1 MLIRIWKDLTK
12 SFVCDSKPN
21 VFLLAMFLGSARL
34 LCCDDPAM
42 KTTEELYSHQ
52 QVRFFPKGGDDDD
65 RKLEPGTHEGRED
78 LLITSFFS
86 NGRFFSNLKIRLSLP
101 RSWNWPLR
109 LLSIDRR
116 TIEWNGG
123 IFYGWW

>member
-1 MLIRIWKDLTK
+1 MERSHEILCLRFQTK
-12 SFVCDSKPN
+12 R
-21 VFLLAMFLGSARL
+21 LLACDVLGLCSAARL

-78 LLITSFFS
+78 LLITSFFFPTAV
-86 NGRFFSNLKIRLSLP
+86 FFQI
-101 RSWNWPLR
+101 
-109 LLSIDRR
+109 
-116 TIEWNGG
+116 
-123 IFYGWW
+123 